1 MSRLRS
7 RTFTEAS
14 SGADIVS
21 GVRNGGGATG
31 NDLDKVVPD
40 AVSINYY

>member
-1 MSRLRS
+1 MSRLS
-7 RTFTEAS
+7 KTFTEAS

-21 GVRNGGGATG
+21 GVRNGGATG